1 MNFPLKIITFFLVI
15 FFLLLQYQIWIDR
28 DGIQSLNAI
37 KSNLEDI
44 ELENQQLNIVN
55 EQLKAEILDL
65 REGNEAIEEIAR
77 RELGL
82 IREGEVFFRV
92 IDGQ

>member
-82 IREGEVFFRV
+82 IREDEVFFRV